1 MSKTAVTSTSGASQ
15 EVQSG
20 RASASGSTAA
30 RAVVGVVPALER
42 SRRERL
48 FDALE
53 AVYPIRFE
61 ARTPESLG
69 GIDGLVVFGD
79 PVAGDTVEAHR
90 VPRLVYAGAEQPGGT
105 LGVELGQHAAL
116 ARALYGARL
125 TERHAAGFTALTAR
139 SGDEVLGRIAGS
151 PGWVLA
157 IDRGIRS
164 HRVAVGPDELGPREA
179 LRNRLAPGR
188 CLAILALVQFIR
200 DVTAGRHWEV
210 PAPRAAI
217 VIDDPNLRWPTY
229 GHIDYAALSRSAA
242 LHGYHVAIAMIPLD
256 GRLAHPRAVRLFSE
270 GRTHL
275 SLCIH
280 GNDHDGPELGRPRSL
295 PEAIGPIAHAMRR
308 SRAFE
313 RRTGVV
319 VDPVMVA
326 PHEQVSEPAMAAL
339 LACGYEAISGARPYN
354 WIRSSPDLPWL
365 TRPAEADALIGWGS
379 AELMPG
385 GFPLLFRMDFEH
397 PREELV
403 IRAFLGQPVILYG
416 HHDLLE
422 SGTDQL
428 EAAAAEVH
436 RLGDVRWSSLAGIA
450 RAASETKRAGDRLDL
465 RMLGRRVRVEVP
477 ADVGQIR
484 IDPTALAPGFHA
496 RLTVRAGGTERT
508 FSPALEEADVTVEH
522 PGFVDLKLDDG
533 GIDPASVATARRRFG
548 PLVRRLASEG
558 RDRSA
563 PGWAARRR

>member
-1 MSKTAVTSTSGASQ
+1 MSKTAVTSASCASQ
-15 EVQSG
+15 EAQTG
-20 RASASGSTAA
+20 LTSAPDSLAA
-30 RAVVGVVPALER
+30 RAVVGVVPPLER
-42 SRRERL
+42 RRRARL

-53 AVYPIRFE
+53 AAYPIRFE
-61 ARTPESLG
+61 ARDPESLR
-69 GIDGLVVFGD
+69 GIDGLVVFGALG
-79 PVAGDTVEAHR
+79 PATTVEAHG
-90 VPRLVYAGAEQPGGT
+90 VPRLVYTGAENPGEA

-116 ARALYGARL
+116 ARALHGARL
-125 TERHAAGFTALTAR
+125 SERHAAGFTAIAPR
-139 SGDEVLGRIAGS
+139 PEENVLGRVSGS
-151 PGWVLA
+151 PAWVLSV
-157 IDRGIRS
+157 DGGVPS
-164 HRVAVGPDELGPREA
+164 HRVAVGPDELGPREV

-188 CLAILALVQFIR
+188 CLALLALVQFIR
-200 DVTAGRHWEV
+200 DLTAGRRWEV

-256 GRLAHPRAVRLFSE
+256 GWPAHPRAVRLFSE

-280 GNDHDGPELGRPRSL
+280 GNDHDGPELARPRSL
-295 PEAIGPIAHAMRR
+295 PEAIGPVVQAMRR

-326 PHEQVSEPAMAAL
+326 PHEQVSEPTMAAL
-339 LACGYEAISGARPYN
+339 RACGYEAISGARPYG
-354 WIRSSPDLPWL
+354 WIRFSPDLPWL
-365 TRPAEADALIGWGS
+365 TRPANADPLIGWGS

-385 GFPLLFRMDFEH
+385 GFPLLLRMDFEH

-422 SGTDQL
+422 AGTDRL
-428 EAAAAEVH
+428 EAVAAEVQ
-436 RLGDVRWSSLAGIA
+436 RLGDVRWSSLSGIA
-450 RAASETKRAGDRLDL
+450 RGASETRRAGDRLEL

-477 ADVGQIR
+477 AAVAQLS
-484 IDPTALAPGFHA
+484 IDTTALAPGLNA
-496 RLTVRAGGTERT
+496 QLTVRAGGIERM
-508 FSPALEEADVTVEH
+508 FSPALEEAHVDVDH
-522 PGFVDLKLDDG
+522 PGVVEVDLDDG
-533 GIDPASVATARRRFG
+533 GIDLASVHPGRRRFG
-548 PLVRRLASEG
+548 PLVRRLAAEG

-563 PGWAARRR
+563 HRWVSRGR

>member
-1 MSKTAVTSTSGASQ
+1 MSKTAVTSASRASQ
-15 EVQSG
+15 EARLDG
-20 RASASGSTAA
+20 ASASGSAAA

-42 SRRERL
+42 SRRGRL

-61 ARTPESLG
+61 ARAPESLR

-79 PVAGDTVEAHR
+79 PGASDTVEAHR
-90 VPRLVYAGAEQPGGT
+90 VPRLAYAGAEQPGGARE
-105 LGVELGQHAAL
+105 VELSHHAAL
-116 ARALYGARL
+116 ARALHGARL
-125 TERHAAGFTALTAR
+125 TERHAAGSTALTAR
-139 SGDEVLGRIAGS
+139 TGEHVLGRIAGS
-151 PGWVLA
+151 PAWVLA
-157 IDRGIRS
+157 VNGGIRS
-164 HRVAVGPDELGPREA
+164 HRVAVWPDELGPREA

-188 CLAILALVQFIR
+188 CLAMLALVQFIR
-200 DVTAGRHWEV
+200 DVTAGRRWEV
-210 PAPRAAI
+210 PAPRAAM

-229 GHIDYAALSRSAA
+229 GHIDYTALSRSAV

-270 GRTHL
+270 GRAHL

-280 GNDHDGPELGRPRSL
+280 GNDHVGPELGRPRSL
-295 PEAIGPIAHAMRR
+295 SEAIGPVAQAMRR

-354 WIRSSPDLPWL
+354 WIRFSPDLPWL
-365 TRPAEADALIGWGS
+365 TRPVEADALIGWGS

-385 GFPLLFRMDFEH
+385 GFPLLLRMDFEH
-397 PREELV
+397 SREELV

-422 SGTDQL
+422 GGTDQL

-477 ADVGQIR
+477 AGVGQIG
-484 IDPTALAPGFHA
+484 IDTAALALGLHA

-508 FSPALEEADVTVEH
+508 FSPAVEEVEVKVEH
-522 PGFVDLKLDDG
+522 PGAVDVKLDDG

-563 PGWAARRR
+563 QRWAARRR

>member
-1 MSKTAVTSTSGASQ
+1 MSETAVTSASRASQ
-15 EVQSG
+15 EAQSR
-20 RASASGSTAA
+20 RASASDSTAA
-30 RAVVGVVPALER
+30 RAVVGVVPGLER
-42 SRRERL
+42 GRRGRL

-61 ARTPESLG
+61 ARTPESLR

-79 PVAGDTVEAHR
+79 PGAADTVEAHR
-90 VPRLVYAGAEQPGGT
+90 VPRLVYAGPERPGGT
-105 LGVELGQHAAL
+105 LEVELGKHAAL
-116 ARALYGARL
+116 ARALHGARL
-125 TERHAAGFTALTAR
+125 TERHAAGFTALIAR
-139 SGDEVLGRIAGS
+139 GGENVMGRMAGF
-151 PGWVLA
+151 PAWVLTV
-157 IDRGIRS
+157 DGGIRS

-188 CLAILALVQFIR
+188 CLAMLALVQFIR
-200 DVTAGRHWEV
+200 DVTAGRRWEV
-210 PAPRAAI
+210 PPPRAAI

-229 GHIDYAALSRSAA
+229 GHIDYVALSRSAV

-270 GRTHL
+270 GRTRL

-295 PEAIGPIAHAMRR
+295 PEAIGPVAQAIRR

-326 PHEQVSEPAMAAL
+326 PHEQVSEPAMTAL

-365 TRPAEADALIGWGS
+365 TRPADADALVGWGS

-385 GFPLLFRMDFEH
+385 GFPLLLRMDFEH

-422 SGTDQL
+422 GGTDQL
-428 EAAAAEVH
+428 EAVAAEVH

-450 RAASETKRAGDRLDL
+450 RAATETKRGGDRLDL

-477 ADVGQIR
+477 AGVGQIG
-484 IDPTALAPGFHA
+484 IDTTALAPSLHA
-496 RLTVRAGGTERT
+496 RLTVRAGGTERM
-508 FSPALEEADVTVEH
+508 FFPALEEADVKVEH
-522 PGFVDLKLDDG
+522 PGIVDVRLDDG
-533 GIDPASVATARRRFG
+533 GIDPASVATARRRLG

-563 PGWAARRR
+563 QRWAARRR